1 MKKLL
6 PIVILTLILGFG
18 LWYVLQQRPTLPATT
33 PLPTLESA
41 TVLTPSQTISLFS
54 LIDTQEKIFNNGSL
68 QGHWTLLFFGYATCP
83 AICPTTLS
91 LISAAWEKL
100 PKTLLDDHTLQ
111 FAFVS
116 LDPETDTPLVLR
128 TFLDRF
134 NPTFLGLTGDEAVIE
149 AFSKNC
155 GIYYWEDTIKTSAI
169 KQIDHSA
176 TLLLF
181 NPKGQLQALFT
192 PPYKDDALAK
202 DLQTLVTMSSPR

>member
-6 PIVILTLILGFG
+6 PIIILILILGFG
-18 LWYVLQQRPTLPATT
+18 LWYVLQQKPTLPTT
-33 PLPTLESA
+33 QPLPTLESA
-41 TVLTPSQTISLFS
+41 TVLNPSQAIAPFS
-54 LIDTQEKIFNNGSL
+54 LIDTQEEIFNNGSL

-83 AICPTTLS
+83 AICPKTLS

-100 PKTLLDDHTLQ
+100 PKALVDGQTLK

-116 LDPETDTPLVLR
+116 LDPETDTPVVLR

-134 NPTFLGLTGDEAVIE
+134 NPTFMGLTGDEAVIE

-155 GIYYWEDTIKTSAI
+155 GIYYWEDTTKTSAI

-192 PPYKDDALAK
+192 PPYASHALAK